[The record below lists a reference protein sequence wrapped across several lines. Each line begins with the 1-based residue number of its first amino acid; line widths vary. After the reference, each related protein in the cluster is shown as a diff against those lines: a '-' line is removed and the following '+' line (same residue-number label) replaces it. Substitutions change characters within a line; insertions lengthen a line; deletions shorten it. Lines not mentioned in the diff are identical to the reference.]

1 MARAKSTKPES
12 VPASAV
18 APVVSPDQ
26 QPRAQGRYQLSLRDN
41 PTMVIEAGNPE
52 DARAA
57 YLAACGI
64 LATENPITCDPLP
77 S

>member
-1 MARAKSTKPES
+1 MARAKTKPES
-12 VPASAV
+12 APASAV

-26 QPRAQGRYQLSLRDN
+26 QPRAQVQRFQLSLRDN
-41 PTMVIEAGNPE
+41 PTLVIEAGNSDE
-52 DARAA
+52 ARAA
-57 YLAACGI
+57 YLAVLGI